1 VTVTDVGGFEA
12 TGVAIGIKSN
22 GELDMALVVTADRKP
37 VTAAGVFTSNK
48 MTAAPVLVSRKHLES
63 TGGLASAVII
73 NSGNANAAT
82 GKKGVIDAEKM
93 CDLTAEGLGCASEEI
108 LVCSTGWIGF
118 PLPMDLVAE
127 GIKTTVASLG
137 GLDGETAARAIMTT
151 DTVPKNTFIKGEGF
165 SVGGIAKGAAMLQPN
180 MATMLSVLTT
190 DAIVEADVAT
200 KLLKK
205 AVSIS
210 FNCLTVDG
218 AESTNDTVLLL
229 ANGTSGVNDPDALAK
244 ALNAACKDLA
254 IQMAD
259 DAEGSTKTVFL
270 TITGAKND
278 LEAEKAA
285 RSTANCQLIKCSWY
299 GEDPYWGRIAAQIGS
314 AGVSFDPMT
323 ISVSYGNQLVYA
335 EGEIQI
341 LDSDTLTEHMAGRQ
355 IKLHV
360 DLGQGGGEAEIVTTD
375 LTHAYI
381 DENMRTS

>member
-1 VTVTDVGGFEA
+1 MTVTDVGGFEA

-180 MATMLSVLTT
+180 MATMLSVLTI

-270 TITGAKND
+270 TVTGAKND